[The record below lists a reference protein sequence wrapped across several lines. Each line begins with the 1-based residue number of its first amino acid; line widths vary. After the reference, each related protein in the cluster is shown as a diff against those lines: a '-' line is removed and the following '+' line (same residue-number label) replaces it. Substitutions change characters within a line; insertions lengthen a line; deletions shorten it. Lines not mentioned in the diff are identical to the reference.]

1 MRTKLNLMSYPI
13 LLHANAFVCISVLLE
28 SDQMIR
34 IYGLW
39 SETVPVKLVGDGLP
53 INYSTMLTNNRH

>member
-1 MRTKLNLMSYPI
+1 LMSYPI

-34 IYGLW
+34 IYGL
-39 SETVPVKLVGDGLP
+39 
-53 INYSTMLTNNRH
+53 